1 MTRKTA
7 VFAAVASL
15 ALAQAASAQQI
26 TKPLSSLAAGKLNG
40 KILCRDGN
48 HVPMTADADQSLP
61 LQIVAQ
67 LKCGQE
73 VALLSGTQGYTV
85 SVLTADGK
93 NGYVAWMNVA
103 GTDAASS
110 NKIIRQAAEV
120 SNGTASWLP
129 GAPGSEKLISD
140 GQVVE
145 SLTANDVTV
154 QVSLQDTGWKLVAHV
169 AIANDSSETVS
180 VTPSRLGLNDLRL
193 ANKLLAQE
201 DSGKMSA
208 AYSHQILWTR
218 SNAVASEKAYLAA
231 PERQPYEPPTAN
243 RANHLAEHQSEVLAI
258 KEDFNPHAKTDSL
271 ALAPTVLAPN
281 QQAAGAAWFHR
292 DGKRHE
298 LILHVPV
305 GGIDYQFPF
314 AFNADN

>member
-1 MTRKTA
+1 MNRKSA
-7 VFAAVASL
+7 VFAALVSL
-15 ALAQAASAQQI
+15 ALAQAAAAQQI
-26 TKPLSSLAAGKLNG
+26 AKPLSSLTAGKLNG
-40 KILCRDGN
+40 KILCRDAN
-48 HVPMTADADQSLP
+48 HVPMTADPDQSLP

-85 SVLTADGK
+85 SVFTADGK

-103 GTDAASS
+103 RTDSAVS
-110 NKIIRQAAEV
+110 NKIIRQSAEV
-120 SNGTASWLP
+120 NNGTASWLP

-169 AIANDSSETVS
+169 AIANDSTDTVNFA
-180 VTPSRLGLNDLRL
+180 PSRMNLNDLRK
-193 ANKLLAQE
+193 ANKSLAKE
-201 DSGKMSA
+201 DSSKMGI
-208 AYSHQILWTR
+208 AYGHQILWTR

-231 PERQPYEPPTAN
+231 PDRQPYDPPTTN
-243 RANHLAEHQSEVLAI
+243 HANHLVEHQYEVDSL

-281 QQAAGAAWFHR
+281 QHTVGAAWFHR
-292 DGKRHE
+292 DGGRHE

-305 GGIDYQFPF
+305 GGVDYQFPF
-314 AFNADN
+314 AFNAEK

>member
-7 VFAAVASL
+7 FFTALASL
-15 ALAQAASAQQI
+15 ALAHAASAQQI
-26 TKPLSSLAAGKLNG
+26 TKPLSSLTAGKLNG

-48 HVPMTADADQSLP
+48 HVPMTADPDQSLP

-103 GTDAASS
+103 RTAAASS
-110 NKIIRQAAEV
+110 NKIIRQSAEV
-120 SNGTASWLP
+120 NHGTASWLP

-154 QVSLQDTGWKLVAHV
+154 QVSLQDTGWKLIAHV
-169 AIANDSSETVS
+169 AISNDSSES
-180 VTPSRLGLNDLRL
+180 VNFAPSRLGLNDLRL
-193 ANKLLAQE
+193 ANKSLAKE
-201 DSGKMSA
+201 DASKMSA
-208 AYSHQILWTR
+208 AYGHQILWSR

-231 PERQPYEPPTAN
+231 PERQPYEPPTAT
-243 RANHLAEHQSEVLAI
+243 RTNHLVEHQDEVLAI
-258 KEDFNPHAKTDSL
+258 REDFNPHAKTDSL
-271 ALAPTVLAPN
+271 ALAPTLLAPS
-281 QQAAGAAWFHR
+281 QQTAGAAWFHR

-305 GGIDYQFPF
+305 GAIDYQFPF